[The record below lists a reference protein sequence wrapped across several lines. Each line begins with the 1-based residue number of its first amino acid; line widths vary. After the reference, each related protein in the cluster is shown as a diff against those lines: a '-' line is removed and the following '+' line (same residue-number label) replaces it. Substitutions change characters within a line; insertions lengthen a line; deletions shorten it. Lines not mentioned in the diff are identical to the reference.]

1 MPGTKDPRHAL
12 GKLGEQLAAD
22 YLRRQG
28 YRIHETNFRC
38 PFGEL
43 DIVASEG
50 DVLAFV
56 EVRTRCG
63 DAYGSAQESVT
74 PRKQRKLVQVAEA
87 YLQARYQQ
95 TGAGNR
101 DASDQRTSARRSKD
115 RRSTVAPPP
124 LSPRRCGETPACR
137 IDVVAVTM
145 APNGALER
153 IELIR
158 NAVDA

>member
-38 PFGEL
+38 RFGEL

-63 DAYGSAQESVT
+63 DSYGSAQESVT

-95 TGAGNR
+95 DGIAGR
-101 DASDQRTSARRSKD
+101 YAATPRATTRRKMDAQTTR
-115 RRSTVAPPP
+115 VPPP
-124 LSPRRCGETPACR
+124 LPPRRHGEIPACR

-145 APNGALER
+145 APNGALEG

>member
-1 MPGTKDPRHAL
+1 MPGTKDPRQAL
-12 GKLGEQLAAD
+12 GKLGERLAAD

-56 EVRTRCG
+56 EVRTRRG
-63 DAYGSAQESVT
+63 DSHGSAQESVT
-74 PRKQRKLVQVAEA
+74 PRKQHRLRQVAEA

-95 TGAGNR
+95 TAAGGR
-101 DASDQRTSARRSKD
+101 DAGDQHLAAPRRKD
-115 RRSTVAPPP
+115 RQATPPPPP
-124 LSPRRCGETPACR
+124 LPPHRRGEIPACR
-137 IDVVAVTM
+137 IDVVAIAM

-158 NAVDA
+158 NAVGA